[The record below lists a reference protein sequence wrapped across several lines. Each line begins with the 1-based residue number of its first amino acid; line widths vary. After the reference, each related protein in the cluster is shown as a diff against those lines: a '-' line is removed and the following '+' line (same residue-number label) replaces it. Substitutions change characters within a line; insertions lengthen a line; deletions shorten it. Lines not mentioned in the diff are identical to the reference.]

1 MQKYI
6 KYIALI
12 IVCLFAAGTLLAPAQ
27 AAKKKEKKENEHPL
41 AVLRAEI
48 DREAFKGQEIGV
60 RRQCTIWLKN
70 LSHKELKDV
79 KVNLKV
85 LYQAKVIH
93 DLDKTVES
101 LDASERVFVTFKW
114 QDYEMKPKY
123 THQIWLTYTNDDGEE
138 VTYECE
144 PPVW

>member
-12 IVCLFAAGTLLAPAQ
+12 IVCLFAAGTLLAP
-27 AAKKKEKKENEHPL
+27 
-41 AVLRAEI
+41 
-48 DREAFKGQEIGV
+48 
-60 RRQCTIWLKN
+60 
-70 LSHKELKDV
+70 SHKELKDV